1 MSKFNIQNELE
12 DGEFDV
18 SSATVV
24 RIINAGSNASPAY
37 ILSYGTTVPTDGD
50 AGYATGGLFLDTDGA
65 SSDVSLY
72 KNGGSATSCN
82 FDALN

>member
-1 MSKFNIQNELE
+1 MSKYNIQDELR

-24 RIINAGSNASPAY
+24 RIINAGSTASPAF
-37 ILSYGTTVPTDGD
+37 LLAYGQTVPSDG
-50 AGYATGGLFLDTDGA
+50 ATGYATGGLFVDTNGA